1 MAIRT
6 NLFPCNKCGKD
17 VTSNVYINEA
27 RRESKLGEGKM
38 QSDWGLPW
46 MRGACCNSKINKI
59 YL

>member
-38 QSDWGLPW
+38 QSDWGLP
-46 MRGACCNSKINKI
+46 
-59 YL
+59 